1 MVVLPAGQTKERWRR
16 LTSALDQL
24 RQPVAVIG
32 NWRTGPGTVLHVNPA
47 WTELTGYTAAEAL
60 GHPATDFLFA
70 PEEDGEAYRKI
81 RDAVAKGSPY
91 LTELLRAR
99 KAGRPARVRL
109 RAWSLKLARDGQDY
123 LMTSEIAGAGAGAG
137 ADRTASPAAPRA
149 VPAGNVLSFGR
160 PNGANG
166 RAENQRMAE
175 ELIGAQKRYQD
186 SLESCAFGVERI
198 DITGRILYAN
208 PIYHEILGYGDHEL
222 IGENVFERLQDP
234 VHARALENYI
244 RHVVAMEP
252 PVTPIFTTYRRKDG
266 SAIRL
271 RLDWSLDRSVSG
283 VTVGLLSIVTPAS
296 GWPHGD
302 EPAAGRSAP
311 PEPAIGEAAAAE
323 RQESAIRDEYSRAR
337 LLQQTL
343 HAARVWASILS
354 HRHPEGEDAQIVA
367 KVDTAI
373 DDALRMLGSDRRPPA
388 AAASYFEETTPLKGL
403 VVGVVEPVAILR
415 ASMLD
420 LLRSWGCHPIGIER
434 PEETIAALAKSGRL
448 PDTMLVD
455 LDAAIGL
462 GQDSVVRAVWQRYGA
477 GIPCTLIADKV
488 APEIEKF
495 AESVGM
501 KIVHRPVHPIELRSA
516 MLALWRNG
524 RRNRRK

>member
-1 MVVLPAGQTKERWRR
+1 MVILPAGQTKERWRR
-16 LTSALDQL
+16 LTLALDQL

-32 NWRTGPGTVLHVNPA
+32 NWRTGPGTVLHINPA

-60 GHPATDFLFA
+60 GHPASDFLFA
-70 PEEDGEAYRKI
+70 PEDDGEAYRKI
-81 RDAVAKGSPY
+81 RDTVAKGSAH
-91 LTELLRAR
+91 LGEMLRAR
-99 KAGRPARVRL
+99 KGNRPARVRL
-109 RAWSLKLARDGQDY
+109 RAWSLKLTREGQDY
-123 LMTSEIAGAGAGAG
+123 LMTVEIPPAG
-137 ADRTASPAAPRA
+137 ADRSARRAAPRA
-149 VPAGNVLSFGR
+149 ATTGNVLSFGR
-160 PNGANG
+160 PNGGNG
-166 RAENQRMAE
+166 HAESQRLAE
-175 ELIGAQKRYQD
+175 ELIGTQQRYQH

-198 DITGRILYAN
+198 DVTGRIVYAN

-234 VHARALENYI
+234 VHARAHENYI
-244 RHVVAMEP
+244 RHIVAVEP
-252 PVTPIFTTYRRKDG
+252 PVTPIFTSYRRKDG

-271 RLDWSLDRSVSG
+271 RLDWSYERSPAG
-283 VTVGLLSIVTPAS
+283 VTIGLISVVTPVS

-302 EPAAGRSAP
+302 EPAGGRRADAEAEGRETAASDR
-311 PEPAIGEAAAAE
+311 PAEA
-323 RQESAIRDEYSRAR
+323 RRDEYSRAR

-343 HAARVWASILS
+343 HAARVWASILA
-354 HRHPEGEDAQIVA
+354 HRHPEGDDAQIVA

-373 DDALRMLGSDRRPPA
+373 DEALRMLGSDRRPPM

-403 VVGVVEPVAILR
+403 VVGVVEPVGILR
-415 ASMLD
+415 ASILD

-434 PEETIAALAKSGRL
+434 PEDTVETLTKAGRL
-448 PDTMLVD
+448 PDTMIVD
-455 LDAAIGL
+455 LAAAIGL

-477 GIPCTLIADKV
+477 GIPCTLIADGV

-501 KIVHRPVHPIELRSA
+501 KIVRRPVHPIELRSA

-524 RRNRRK
+524 RRHRRK

>member
-16 LTSALDQL
+16 LTLALDQL

-32 NWRTGPGTVLHVNPA
+32 NWRTGPGTVLHINPA
-47 WTELTGYTAAEAL
+47 WTELTGYAAAEAL

-70 PEEDGEAYRKI
+70 PEEDGEAYHKI
-81 RDAVAKGSPY
+81 RDAVAKGSPHMA
-91 LTELLRAR
+91 ELLRAR
-99 KAGRPARVRL
+99 KGARPARVKL
-109 RAWSLKLARDGQDY
+109 RTWSLKLARDGQDY
-123 LMTSEIAGAGAGAG
+123 LMSVEVPDG
-137 ADRTASPAAPRA
+137 DKPAVQPAPRA

-160 PNGANG
+160 PNGGSG
-166 RAENQRMAE
+166 RAESQRMAE
-175 ELIGAQKRYQD
+175 ELISSQQRFQR

-198 DITGRILYAN
+198 DLTGRVLYAN
-208 PIYHEILGYGDHEL
+208 PIYHELLGYGDHEL

-244 RHVVAMEP
+244 RHIVAVEP
-252 PVTPIFTTYRRKDG
+252 PPTPIFTAYRRKDG

-271 RLDWSLDRSVSG
+271 RLDWSYDRSVSG
-283 VTVGLLSIVTPAS
+283 VTIGLLSIVTPLS

-302 EPAAGRSAP
+302 EPPAKHRAASD
-311 PEPAIGEAAAAE
+311 PEASDASGIELQKG
-323 RQESAIRDEYSRAR
+323 AIRDDYSRAR

-354 HRHPEGEDAQIVA
+354 HRHPEGDDAKIVA
-367 KVDTAI
+367 KVDGAI
-373 DDALRMLGSDRRPPA
+373 DDALRMLGSDRRAPV

-403 VVGVVEPVAILR
+403 VVGVIEPVTVLR
-415 ASMLD
+415 ASIVD
-420 LLRSWGCHPIGIER
+420 LLRSWGCHPVGIER
-434 PEETIAALAKSGRL
+434 PEDTVAALAKSGRL

-455 LDAAIGL
+455 LAAAIGL
-462 GQDSVVRAVWQRYGA
+462 GHDSVIRAVWQRYGA

-488 APEIEKF
+488 SPEIEKF
-495 AESVGM
+495 ADSVGM
-501 KIVHRPVHPIELRSA
+501 KIIHRPVHPIELRSA

-524 RRNRRK
+524 RRSRRK

>member
-1 MVVLPAGQTKERWRR
+1 MVLPAGQTKERWRR
-16 LTSALDQL
+16 LTAALDQL

-70 PEEDGEAYRKI
+70 PEEDGEAYRNI
-81 RDAVAKGSPY
+81 RDAVAKGSPH

-109 RAWSLKLARDGQDY
+109 RAWSLKLVRDGQDY
-123 LMTSEIAGAGAGAG
+123 LMTTETAGIGG
-137 ADRTASPAAPRA
+137 DRTAAPAAPRA
-149 VPAGNVLSFGR
+149 TPAGNVLSFGR
-160 PNGANG
+160 PNGADG
-166 RAENQRMAE
+166 RAENQRLAE
-175 ELIGAQKRYQD
+175 ELIGAQKRYQH
-186 SLESCAFGVERI
+186 SLESCVFGVERI
-198 DITGRILYAN
+198 DVTGRILYAN
-208 PIYHEILGYGDHEL
+208 PIYHDILGYGEHEL

-244 RHVVAMEP
+244 RHVIAMEP

-296 GWPHGD
+296 GWPLGD
-302 EPAAGRSAP
+302 EPPAAGRSG
-311 PEPAIGEAAAAE
+311 PAELEGVEAAAVE
-323 RQESAIRDEYSRAR
+323 NQESAIRDEYSRAR

-354 HRHPEGEDAQIVA
+354 HRHPEGDDAQIVA
-367 KVDTAI
+367 KVDAAI

-388 AAASYFEETTPLKGL
+388 AASSYFEETTPLKGL
-403 VVGVVEPVAILR
+403 VVGVVEPVTILR
-415 ASMLD
+415 SSMLD
-420 LLRSWGCHPIGIER
+420 LLRSWGCQPIGIAR
-434 PEETIAALAKSGRL
+434 PEDTIAALAKSGRL

-455 LDAAIGL
+455 LTAAIGL

-488 APEIEKF
+488 APDIEKF

-501 KIVHRPVHPIELRSA
+501 KIIHRPVHPIELRSA

-524 RRNRRK
+524 QRNRRK

>member
-16 LTSALDQL
+16 LTLALDQL

-32 NWRTGPGTVLHVNPA
+32 NWRTGPGTVLHINPA
-47 WTELTGYTAAEAL
+47 WTGLTGYSAAEAL

-81 RDAVAKGSPY
+81 RDAVAKGSPH
-91 LTELLRAR
+91 LAELLRAR
-99 KAGRPARVRL
+99 KGARPARVKL
-109 RAWSLKLARDGQDY
+109 RAWSLKLTRDGQDY
-123 LMTSEIAGAGAGAG
+123 LMSVEIPDGEKPVAPP
-137 ADRTASPAAPRA
+137 ASRA
-149 VPAGNVLSFGR
+149 TPAGNVLSFGR
-160 PNGANG
+160 PNDGGG
-166 RAENQRMAE
+166 RAESQRLAE
-175 ELIGAQKRYQD
+175 ELISSQQRFQH

-198 DITGRILYAN
+198 DLTGRLLYAN
-208 PIYHEILGYGDHEL
+208 PIYHELLGYGDHEL

-244 RHVVAMEP
+244 RHIVAVEP
-252 PVTPIFTTYRRKDG
+252 PPTPIFTTYRRQDG

-271 RLDWSLDRSVSG
+271 RLDWSYDRSVSG
-283 VTVGLLSIVTPAS
+283 ITIGLLSIVTPLS

-302 EPAAGRSAP
+302 EAPAPRRAAA
-311 PEPAIGEAAAAE
+311 PEPADGDTPGGTPK
-323 RQESAIRDEYSRAR
+323 QTAIRDEYSRAR

-354 HRHPEGEDAQIVA
+354 HRHPEGDDAKIVA
-367 KVDTAI
+367 KVDGAI
-373 DDALRMLGSDRRPPA
+373 DEALRMLGSERRAPI

-403 VVGVVEPVAILR
+403 VVGVVEPVTVLR
-415 ASMLD
+415 ASTVD
-420 LLRSWGCHPIGIER
+420 LLRSWGCHPVGIER
-434 PEETIAALAKSGRL
+434 PEDTVAALAKSGRL

-455 LDAAIGL
+455 LAAAIGV
-462 GQDSVVRAVWQRYGA
+462 GQDSVIRAVWQRYGA
-477 GIPCTLIADKV
+477 GIPCTLIADRV

-501 KIVHRPVHPIELRSA
+501 KIIHRPVHPIELRSA

-524 RRNRRK
+524 RRIRRR